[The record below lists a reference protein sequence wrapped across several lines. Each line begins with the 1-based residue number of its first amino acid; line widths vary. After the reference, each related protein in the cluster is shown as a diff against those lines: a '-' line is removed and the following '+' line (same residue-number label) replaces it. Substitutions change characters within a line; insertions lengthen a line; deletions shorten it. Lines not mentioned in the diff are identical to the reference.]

1 VLYRNARRGDSRKT
15 LNPVTTRKGRKDQQ
29 RWRNRP
35 PWINKAVLTASLFM
49 LMAPATV
56 FAFRADPQAYLVA
69 RAAIGEARTC
79 SARQLAAAAHW
90 GGATEALVG
99 EVTLKNRSNSECRL
113 HGYPYVQI
121 LERHLRVVPTVLRRG
136 PRDTQTAAPKL
147 PPLDRERGIVR
158 PGHVAYFYT
167 NWGEWCGGRIAR
179 PAYLRVRLPGN
190 AGTVRVR
197 VNDTLGAQGWLTA
210 PPCEIRGPSWLVV
223 GPFQLLR

>member
-1 VLYRNARRGDSRKT
+1 M
-15 LNPVTTRKGRKDQQ
+15 NPVTTGKGRKDQQ
-29 RWRNRP
+29 RWLNRG

-56 FAFRADPQAYLVA
+56 LAFRADPQAYLA
-69 RAAIGEARTC
+69 ASAAIGKDRTC
-79 SARQLAAAAHW
+79 SARQLTATAHW

-121 LERHLRVVPTVLRRG
+121 LERHLRVVPTVLLRG
-136 PRDTQTAAPKL
+136 PRDTQTAVPKL
-147 PPLDRERGIVR
+147 PLLDRERDMVR

-197 VNDTLGAQGWLTA
+197 VNDTLGAQRWVTA
-210 PPCEIRGPSWLVV
+210 PPCEVRGPSWLAV
-223 GPFQLLR
+223 GRFQLLR